1 MARWLAWMIGGTSG
15 TRNARRGALVMLGLM
30 VAVFFGLA
38 GRLYDLQVTQHE
50 HYSAKRRANSTRTI
64 TLVGTRGTIR
74 TEDGVALAQTT
85 FSGASLAVNPRVVP
99 AGDRAAVAARVA
111 QILGR
116 DQAWADELHRQLYE
130 RREKAYYNIRR
141 EIDAETAARIRAAC
155 EAGELPGVEV
165 RAIETREYPLG
176 DFAAHIVGFVD
187 GDMRGQ
193 EGVERALEKYL
204 AAQAGRRVI
213 TVDALGRPLEGTQDW
228 VEAPRDG
235 ADVQL
240 TINAG
245 IQAIVE
251 EELRACVEKWDP
263 VTVSVIVMETNTG
276 AILGLANYPSFDPN
290 RPGTDAAARKNI
302 SITDPFEPGSM
313 FKPLIV
319 CAAYQK
325 GLLTPDSLIE
335 YTPEL
340 KVPGR
345 PKLISDHGHEIPAS
359 EWIFHNGANCV
370 PVSTALVKSSN
381 TVMTR
386 IGLMLGCR
394 DLHATVT
401 GMGFGRRTGFD
412 LGGPAF
418 GESAGR
424 VRPLEKWTVPSS
436 IPSLSIGY
444 EVQVTPMQMLN
455 CFNAIANGGRVLKPY
470 VVNRVVGADG
480 RMLYQAA
487 PEDLLQ
493 TGLTR
498 QVTREMMN
506 ETLKRVVS
514 GEGTAGSGALKEY
527 RIAGKTGTAHKVKQ
541 GQYSSDKICS
551 FVGYAPA
558 DQPVI
563 SVIVVVNEARA
574 KVLNRYGWR
583 IRHYG
588 GTVAAPVMS
597 RIVLRSLKHL
607 GVPEDSDT
615 APVVEAP
622 RRD

>member
-1 MARWLAWMIGGTSG
+1 MARLLVWVMGENKAARS
-15 TRNARRGALVMLGLM
+15 ARRSAVWLLGLLF
-30 VAVFFGLA
+30 VVFFGLA
-38 GRLYDLQVTQHE
+38 GRLYDLQVVQHD
-50 HYSAKRRANSTRTI
+50 HYDAKRHANSTRTV
-64 TLVGTRGTIR
+64 TLNGARGTIR

-99 AGDRAAVAARVA
+99 AADRAAVAARVA
-111 QILGR
+111 LLLDR
-116 DQAWADELHRQLYE
+116 DQAWAYELERQLYE
-130 RREKAYYNIRR
+130 RREKAYYNIKR
-141 EIDAETAARIRAAC
+141 ELDPETAVAFNEAIR
-155 EAGELPGVEV
+155 AGELPGVEI

-176 DFAAHIVGFVD
+176 NFASHIVGFVD
-187 GDMRGQ
+187 ADMRGQ
-193 EGVERALEKYL
+193 EGVERALEQYL
-204 AAQAGRRVI
+204 SAQPGKRVI
-213 TVDALGRPLEGTQDW
+213 TVDALGRPLEGADDR
-228 VEAPRDG
+228 VEAARDG

-251 EELRACVEKWDP
+251 DELKGCIDRWDP
-263 VTVSVIVMETNTG
+263 VTVSVIVMDTNTG
-276 AILGLANYPSFDPN
+276 AILALSNYPSFDPN
-290 RPGTDAAARKNI
+290 KPGTDAAARKNI

-319 CAAYQK
+319 CSAYQK
-325 GLLTPDSLIE
+325 GLLTPSSLIE

-340 KVPGR
+340 SVQGR
-345 PKLISDHGHEIPAS
+345 KKRITDHGHEIPSS
-359 EWIFHNGANCV
+359 ELIYHNGANRV

-386 IGLMLGCR
+386 IGLMLGCK
-394 DLHATVT
+394 DLHGTIT
-401 GMGFGRRTGFD
+401 GLGFGRKTGFD
-412 LGGPAF
+412 LGGSAF

-424 VRPLEKWTVPSS
+424 VRPLDKWTVPSS
-436 IPSLSIGY
+436 IPSISIGY

-455 CFNAIANGGRVLKPY
+455 CFNAIANGGKVYKPY
-470 VVNRVVGADG
+470 VVDKVVGADG
-480 RMLYQAA
+480 KVIYRAE
-487 PEDLLQ
+487 PSLLLE
-493 TGLTR
+493 TGLNEEITR
-498 QVTREMMN
+498 QMMN

-558 DQPVI
+558 DQPVL
-563 SVIVVVNEARA
+563 SVIVVVNEARG
-574 KVLNRYGWR
+574 KVLNKWGWP

-607 GVPEDSDT
+607 GVPEDIEPVIDT
-615 APVVEAP
+615 PTN
-622 RRD
+622 D